1 MCGLSIHLPSSP
13 AAEGRGLSASS
24 GNSRQQCSA
33 SPLRQDSQGWSI
45 PPLHTTA
52 SWRRWRISAKKLN
65 LNQFNI
71 KMNRYHNNVEFTT
84 RSVTMIHLTYA
95 RHLYLSECVFITN
108 LWLLEPL
115 YYTLSKK
122 SEDINRLCT
131 SINIYALCLFR
142 QVQFMESGQ
151 HHTIIYRNRTVPNT
165 EIIRYEERRG
175 GMSYSDYS
183 MISIHKG

>member
-1 MCGLSIHLPSSP
+1 MKENRNEKNEHTLSGTFQIILTNHSSSLQTLSAFKGLMCGLSIHLPSSP

-108 LWLLEPL
+108 L
-115 YYTLSKK
+115 
-122 SEDINRLCT
+122 
-131 SINIYALCLFR
+131 
-142 QVQFMESGQ
+142 
-151 HHTIIYRNRTVPNT
+151 
-165 EIIRYEERRG
+165 
-175 GMSYSDYS
+175 
-183 MISIHKG
+183 